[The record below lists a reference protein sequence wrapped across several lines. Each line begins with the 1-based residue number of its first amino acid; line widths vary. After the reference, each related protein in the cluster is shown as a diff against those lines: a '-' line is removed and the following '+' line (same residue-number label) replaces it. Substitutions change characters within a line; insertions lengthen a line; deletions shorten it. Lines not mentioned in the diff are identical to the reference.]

1 MFRKYHKKKVSSRN
15 DYEKPPGYGEAA
27 SSRITRMSTPKPVMY
42 LGSTTEFQRPGTAV
56 VPGTPFRGATGFRSG
71 TSFKPTT
78 SFKANVRDPSARA
91 GTSSF
96 RPGTSIVTVNR
107 PMTAVRGAGYTSHGK
122 PFDPLNQAASV
133 PVPPLDL
140 QKDESPEGKIRHQ
153 EMKIMELVES
163 SCYAHAEGDFR
174 RALSKAKEASNKE
187 RNLIKMQEQVGLA
200 ETHNMDLTFEVLFNL
215 GNQYFA
221 NELYQEALNTYQMI
235 IKNKMFSNGQSLKIN
250 MGNIYL
256 KQGRYEMA
264 IKMFR
269 MALDQMSN
277 VHKNLRIKIMHNI
290 AMVFI
295 KMGQW
300 YEAVTNL
307 EYIMS
312 EQACH
317 RAGLHLVV
325 CSRALEDRDQMKNAF
340 NSLLSVPM
348 NMDDEDKYNLEQDNP
363 EDSLI
368 ASVTRND
375 DLHNYEITKRK
386 EAEFCILNAAK
397 LIAPLIEDS
406 FSAGYDWCVAAI
418 KKSEYA
424 RLASDLEINKAVM
437 FLKQKQMS
445 EAINTLKAFEKDANI
460 AINAAVNLTFIYFV
474 QGDYETATTY
484 GQVIESSSV
493 KIPEGFVNLGACMMV
508 QNQYDKAKS
517 CFKAAIE
524 LNSDHFE
531 AIYNLGLVLKK
542 QQRHEEA
549 LECFQRF
556 SGSLALLPCVIYQVA
571 NLMELI
577 EDSEAAADTYQQ
589 LLGLV
594 PADAEVL
601 QKLGELYDRE
611 GDKQQAHHYHSE
623 SFRYYPGTLS
633 VIEWLGSY
641 YIEMQVVEKALIYFE
656 KAAVM
661 QPNEPKWNMMVAA
674 CHRRSGNM
682 HKALTLYQEIHKQ
695 FPDNTEC
702 LRFLVRLCSD
712 LGMREAQDYIMELKK
727 LEKSKEVR
735 ERVNSSRPGSRRS
748 HSGLSSRGGSGFSTV
763 MENIIS
769 SPVSSASRNLR
780 NSRVTNLH
788 DRTGSTDSGLG
799 TIDTSYTDPLGPQP
813 VRPRTGANKPMDFE
827 DFDNEELGDDLLPE

>member
-1 MFRKYHKKKVSSRN
+1 
-15 DYEKPPGYGEAA
+15 
-27 SSRITRMSTPKPVMY
+27 MSTLKPVMH
-42 LGSTTEFQRPGTAV
+42 LGSATERPGTAIA
-56 VPGTPFRGATGFRSG
+56 PGTPFRASTGFRSG
-71 TSFKPTT
+71 TAFKPAT
-78 SFKANVRDPSARA
+78 SFKVNDGNPRSSSRA
-91 GTSSF
+91 GTSGF
-96 RPGTSIVTVNR
+96 RPGTSVVMVSR

-133 PVPPLDL
+133 PVPPLEL
-140 QKDESPEGKIRHQ
+140 QKNDSPEEKIRQQ
-153 EMKIMELVES
+153 ELKIKELVEE
-163 SCYAHAEGDFR
+163 SCKAHAEGDFR
-174 RALSKAKEASNKE
+174 RALAKAKEASNKE
-187 RNLIKMQEQVGLA
+187 RNLIKIQEQVGLA
-200 ETHNMDLTFEVLFNL
+200 DSHNMDLTFEVLFNL
-215 GNQYFA
+215 GNQYAA

-235 IKNKMFSNGQSLKIN
+235 IKNRMFSNGHRLKIN
-250 MGNIYL
+250 MGNIYF

-290 AMVFI
+290 ALVFI

-325 CSRALEDRDQMKNAF
+325 CSRVLEDRDQMKNAF
-340 NSLLSVPM
+340 NSLLSVPL
-348 NMDDEDKYNLEQDNP
+348 NMDDEDKYSLEQDNP
-363 EDSLI
+363 DDGFI
-368 ASVTRND
+368 ASVIRND
-375 DLHNYEITKRK
+375 DLHTYEIQKRK

-397 LIAPLIEDS
+397 LIAPLIEDT

-437 FLKQKQMS
+437 FLKQKQLLD
-445 EAINTLKAFEKDANI
+445 AITTLKAFEKDANI
-460 AINAAVNLTFIYFV
+460 AINAAVNLSFIYFL

-484 GQVIESSSV
+484 GEVVESSPV
-493 KIPEGFVNLGACMMV
+493 KIPEGFVNLGACFMA
-508 QNQYDKAKS
+508 QGQLDKAYN
-517 CFKAAIE
+517 CFRAALE
-524 LNSDHFE
+524 LNPNHFE
-531 AIYNLGLVLKK
+531 ATYNLGLVLKK
-542 QQRHEEA
+542 QGRYEEA

-556 SGSLALLPCVIYQVA
+556 SGSLALLPCVIYQMG
-571 NLMELI
+571 NLLELV

-594 PADAEVL
+594 PADAEAL
-601 QKLGELYDRE
+601 QKLGELYDHE
-611 GDKQQAHHYHSE
+611 GDKQQAHHYHLD
-623 SFRYYPGTLS
+623 SFRYYPANLS

-641 YIEMQVVEKALIYFE
+641 YIEMQVVEKALVYFE

-682 HKALTLYQEIHKQ
+682 HRALTLYQEIHKQ
-695 FPDNTEC
+695 FPENTEC

-712 LGMREAQDYIMELKK
+712 LGMRESQDYIMELKK
-727 LEKSKEVR
+727 LEKSREVR

-748 HSGLSSRGGSGFSTV
+748 NSGLSSRTGSGFGTV
-763 MENIIS
+763 MENVS
-769 SPVSSASRNLR
+769 SPNSSANRNLR
-780 NSRVTNLH
+780 SSRMTSNSA
-788 DRTGSTDSGLG
+788 GSSDSGLG
-799 TIDTSYTDPLGPQP
+799 NIADSTYMDPLGPQP
-813 VRPRTGANKPMDFE
+813 VRPRTGAGKPLDFD
-827 DFDNEELGDDLLPE
+827 DFDNEELGNDLLPE